1 MRTQGQRLVLAG
13 LLMLIILVV
22 GGMVVQAQD
31 DDGDS
36 RPRLRVINSAV
47 GVPSADIYGE
57 TGGRDILFLRDV
69 FYSYVSNYIPV
80 QPGGFN
86 LKVWPA
92 GIKAGNPLTGT
103 GWDFADNQDYTMAI
117 VGTAEQ
123 IDEPW
128 VFVDNNK
135 EPLLPGK
142 ARVRMLHLASRAPAI
157 EICLDNDCKVLTFQK
172 PPEAGAQI
180 DQFGST
186 YLTLEAGT
194 YNLNIRIIG
203 TDEIYYDVIPIGFE
217 AGQVYTIFIVDP
229 VQGEV
234 RPRIIPYMDT
244 GHLYPQP
251 PGDAGQPFPYPPEG
265 SGKPHPYPP
274 DGAGPPHYP
283 PVTGALL
290 SPTAFALI
298 TVITLVTGLVFWLA
312 WRQFSRS

>member
-13 LLMLIILVV
+13 LLMLIILIVS
-22 GGMVVQAQD
+22 GIAVQAQD
-31 DDGDS
+31 DTADN

-57 TGGRDILFLRDV
+57 TGGHDILFLRDV
-69 FYSYVSNYIPV
+69 FYSYVSHYIPV
-80 QPGGFN
+80 QPSGFN

-103 GWDFADNQDYTMAI
+103 SWNFESDRDYTMAI

-123 IDEPW
+123 IDETPW
-128 VFVDNNK
+128 IFVDNNK
-135 EPLLPGK
+135 EPLPPGE

-157 EICLDNDCKVLTFQK
+157 EICLDNNCKVLTFQR
-172 PPEAGAQI
+172 PPDVGAQI
-180 DQFGST
+180 EQFGST

-203 TDEIYYDVIPIGFE
+203 TDEIYYDVIPIGFQ
-217 AGQVYTIFIVDP
+217 AGQVYSIFIVDP

-244 GHLYPQP
+244 GQLYPQP
-251 PGDAGQPFPYPPEG
+251 PGDAGQPL
-265 SGKPHPYPP
+265 PYPP
-274 DGAGPPHYP
+274 DGSGPPHYP
-283 PVTGALL
+283 PVTGAFL
-290 SPTAFALI
+290 SPTMLGLI
-298 TVITLVTGLVFWLA
+298 AVITLVTVLVFWLV